1 MRAWSATV
9 VAPGFS
15 SRRCF
20 PASSTR
26 TACAAWSLVRVHT
39 MIAST
44 SSLAKSSSSVRS
56 RTAGSSAPTRSRV
69 ARPRADAT
77 ATSSTDGL
85 RIAHAA
91 CTAEMNP
98 VPAMP
103 SRTGSKS
110 SLIVARTLPRMPLYT
125 VRVGRSIT
133 IFDVAHE
140 AGVSKSTV
148 SNVVRGVDEVS
159 DETRQRVLAV
169 IEKLNYKPNGIAR
182 QFVKRRTTMIG
193 VLVGDLGNAYH
204 AHLAQVVE
212 RALFRRGHTAM
223 FCNIEGDEELAIA
236 GVDALLEQRVAG
248 FVFLALIERT
258 PQLAASLRRTD
269 VPIVAIGLRQEWSD
283 SVGPRDRE
291 GGRLAARHLLDLGHR
306 RIGYVRTAAG
316 RGQRRPCPPRRLRGG
331 AARRR
336 RRAGGGAV
344 VGAGLGDDPRRPPAD
359 AAARRAQ
366 RSRGAD
372 GRLRLERPRRDRA
385 DRGLR
390 GGRDRRPRATS
401 RSSAST
407 TSPWRAWAASP

>member
-1 MRAWSATV
+1 
-9 VAPGFS
+9 
-15 SRRCF
+15 
-20 PASSTR
+20 
-26 TACAAWSLVRVHT
+26 
-39 MIAST
+39 
-44 SSLAKSSSSVRS
+44 
-56 RTAGSSAPTRSRV
+56 
-69 ARPRADAT
+69 
-77 ATSSTDGL
+77 
-85 RIAHAA
+85 
-91 CTAEMNP
+91 
-98 VPAMP
+98 MP
-103 SRTGSKS
+103 
-110 SLIVARTLPRMPLYT
+110 PYT
-125 VRVGRSIT
+125 VRVARSIT

-169 IEKLNYKPNGIAR
+169 IERLNYKPNGIAR

-316 RGQRRPCPPRRLRGG
+316 RGRRRPRPPRRIRGG

-344 VGAGLGDDPRRPPAD
+344 VGAGLRHDPRRPPAD

-366 RSRGAD
+366 RARGAD
-372 GRLRLERPRRDRA
+372 GRLRLERPRRDRP

-390 GGRDRRPRATS
+390 GMPGSPSRATS
-401 RSSAST
+401 PSSAST
-407 TSPWRAWAASP
+407 TSPWPA

>member
-1 MRAWSATV
+1 
-9 VAPGFS
+9 
-15 SRRCF
+15 
-20 PASSTR
+20 
-26 TACAAWSLVRVHT
+26 
-39 MIAST
+39 MIASR
-44 SSLAKSSSSVRS
+44 SSRSRSSSRVRS
-56 RTAGSSAPTRSRV
+56 STAGSSAPTRSRL
-69 ARPRADAT
+69 ARPGAEAR
-77 ATSSTDGL
+77 ATSSTNGL
-85 RIAHAA
+85 RIAQAA
-91 CTAEMNP
+91 CTPEMNP

-236 GVDALLEQRVAG
+236 GVEALLEQRVAG
-248 FVFLALIERT
+248 F
-258 PQLAASLRRTD
+258 
-269 VPIVAIGLRQEWSD
+269 
-283 SVGPRDRE
+283 
-291 GGRLAARHLLDLGHR
+291 
-306 RIGYVRTAAG
+306 
-316 RGQRRPCPPRRLRGG
+316 
-331 AARRR
+331 
-336 RRAGGGAV
+336 
-344 VGAGLGDDPRRPPAD
+344 
-359 AAARRAQ
+359 
-366 RSRGAD
+366 
-372 GRLRLERPRRDRA
+372 
-385 DRGLR
+385 
-390 GGRDRRPRATS
+390 
-401 RSSAST
+401 
-407 TSPWRAWAASP
+407 